1 MRNLLLFVFCNLS
14 KWDTFCETL
23 FHSILL
29 DYSEFNCNLVDLRFV
44 NKERENL
51 LFGCILVLNMYY
63 KVVLYGLVKS
73 EILSL
78 ITMSVQWEQEDQS
91 LLLFLANMYMHEKE
105 KED

>member
-1 MRNLLLFVFCNLS
+1 MDKERPLKSSQVESLRNLLLFVFCNLS

-29 DYSEFNCNLVDLRFV
+29 DYSEFHCNLVDLRFA

-51 LFGCILVLNMYY
+51 LFGCIGPKYY

-78 ITMSVQWEQEDQS
+78 ITMSVQ
-91 LLLFLANMYMHEKE
+91 
-105 KED
+105 